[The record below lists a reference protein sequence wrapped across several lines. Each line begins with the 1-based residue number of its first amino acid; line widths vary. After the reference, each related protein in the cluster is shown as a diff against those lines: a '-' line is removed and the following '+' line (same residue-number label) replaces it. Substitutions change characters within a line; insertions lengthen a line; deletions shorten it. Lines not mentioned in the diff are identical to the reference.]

1 MNCSQLDSIRAD
13 YMAAF
18 LNPEE
23 AERSIW
29 RFDVTPR
36 EHALADAIDRQSY
49 DDIAAADKNPAAK
62 FAITGPGIEDTY
74 FTSLPEFFSALHW
87 IVFEHFRGCLA
98 ENHYENSR
106 AYTAA
111 RREKNDYL
119 TPIES

>member
-1 MNCSQLDSIRAD
+1 MNCSDLDSIRAD

-18 LNPEE
+18 LTPEE

-36 EHALADAIDRQSY
+36 SYALAVARDRQNY
-49 DDIAAADKNPAAK
+49 DDIEAAKKNPGAS

-87 IVFEHFRGCLA
+87 IVFEHFKGCLA

-106 AYTAA
+106 EYTAA
-111 RREKNDYL
+111 KRAKNDYL
-119 TPIES
+119 TPIE